1 MSLRPTLPPACLF
14 TPVIIVTVDIS
25 GGALSP
31 PSVFAKSSSLVHR
44 VRTNVAAIPLPLF
57 DGKNEGGGSH
67 ASAPPRQR
75 SRSRSDVMYQLQSS
89 TCIGRCSH
97 VNQRGLPTLLCV
109 QPFIFS
115 PRFYALAEIPFGVR
129 STLHSSAEQCPL
141 KVLFQ
146 KARFSHWNSV
156 PSS

>member
-1 MSLRPTLPPACLF
+1 MGCCCSWSRRSEERRRGGGERYEMSLRPTLPPACLF

-31 PSVFAKSSSLVHR
+31 PSVFAKSSSLVHH

-109 QPFIFS
+109 QPFLFFS
-115 PRFYALAEIPFGVR
+115 PFLCSCRDSFR
-129 STLHSSAEQCPL
+129 SE
-141 KVLFQ
+141 
-146 KARFSHWNSV
+146 N
-156 PSS
+156 